1 MSHMEDPDFS
11 APFVQPGP
19 PGGAAAASSFVP
31 NPDGLAMLEAMGM
44 PTKKCVKALKE
55 TDNNVERAVDW
66 IFSHPDDDGSEDP
79 APSSASAAG
88 SSAHQLSDGEPKYE

>member
-1 MSHMEDPDFS
+1 MELRFVIILSHFHCS
-11 APFVQPGP
+11 P

-66 IFSHPDDDGSEDP
+66 IFR
-79 APSSASAAG
+79 
-88 SSAHQLSDGEPKYE
+88 

>member
-1 MSHMEDPDFS
+1 M
-11 APFVQPGP
+11 
-19 PGGAAAASSFVP
+19 P

-66 IFSHPDDDGSEDP
+66 IFR
-79 APSSASAAG
+79 
-88 SSAHQLSDGEPKYE
+88 